1 MGRYALGRMSSPAQA
16 ARPKIVVADDD
27 TAIRTLVKR
36 ALLSRFEVIEAHDGI
51 ATLQCIETHAPAL
64 VICDVMM
71 PALDGFNI
79 LKRVRE
85 SRLKDTPFLFLTAK
99 GDARDHAVSVSLGA
113 QGHMTKPFKVA
124 ELLAQV
130 ERILSNQQQPE

>member
-1 MGRYALGRMSSPAQA
+1 MGRYALSVMSSPALA

-36 ALLSRFEVIEAHDGI
+36 ALLGRFEIIEAHDGI
-51 ATLQCIETHAPAL
+51 ATLESIERHQPAL

-71 PALDGFNI
+71 PALDGFSI
-79 LKRVRE
+79 LKRVRQ

-99 GDARDHAVSVSLGA
+99 GDARDHALSVSLGA
-113 QGHMTKPFKVA
+113 QGHMTKPFKAA

-130 ERILSNQQQPE
+130 EHILSKQPSE

>member
-1 MGRYALGRMSSPAQA
+1 MGAPDA
-16 ARPKIVVADDD
+16 ATKLKIVVADDD
-27 TAIRTLVKR
+27 AAIRALVKR
-36 ALLSRFEVIEAHDGI
+36 ALLGRFEIFEAHDGI
-51 ATLQCIETHAPAL
+51 ATLESIETHEPAL

-113 QGHMTKPFKVA
+113 QGHMSKPFKVA
-124 ELLAQV
+124 ELLAEV
-130 ERILSNQQQPE
+130 DRILRKRPPE